1 MSPVFT
7 YTVLRL
13 LLFVTAVGVLSLL
26 GVRGLP
32 LLLLAVLVSGM
43 VSLVLLSRQR
53 DAMSGAVLGRY
64 RGVRRR
70 LDARTRAEDEA
81 DDVRRLLEEERR
93 GTPEAERQDR
103 RDRGESPGRPTQGSN
118 DHPPSC

>member
-13 LLFVTAVGVLSLL
+13 LLFVTAVGVLNLL

-53 DAMSGAVLGRY
+53 DAMSGAVVARY
-64 RGVRRR
+64 RGFRHR
-70 LDARTRAEDEA
+70 LDARTQAEDEA
-81 DDVRRLLEEERR
+81 DDASRLTEEERR
-93 GTPEAERQDR
+93 RTVEDEPRE
-103 RDRGESPGRPTQGSN
+103 PGRP
-118 DHPPSC
+118 